1 MLKKYEDDLY
11 VSRRKI
17 KIMKGLEQP
26 SKTTPVK
33 KEEKSDKEVNNFT
46 FIDFYKQLQ
55 DQNSETP
62 REISKTSLS
71 DTLKGK
77 EAVIKIPLQQSKVEE
92 NQATGIREGER

>member
-46 FIDFYKQLQ
+46 FIDFYKQL
-55 DQNSETP
+55 
-62 REISKTSLS
+62 
-71 DTLKGK
+71 
-77 EAVIKIPLQQSKVEE
+77 
-92 NQATGIREGER
+92 